1 MINGEKIIISPGNG
15 KGLGDIIVLT
25 AICDILK
32 SIDEVHLSPSSEKF
46 KFFFENYDC
55 SIIINSSPPQMKSIG
70 SGNFIE
76 RCLKPILKDKTPII
90 YYPKIYVK
98 YDDNLKWAIE
108 YSNQYSKPILIFNV
122 NGNPGW
128 KKTHHNKEFDKE
140 EEILIFQKCLNF
152 LSNEYTII
160 QTGLSSNFSKYY
172 TNVILLEDLPIE
184 KLTALYYISKLYF
197 GIPTGDS
204 HLMLAVGGKTLL
216 VHKNTGEGQHLLNEW
231 GYKGNR
237 FKGIF
242 LSDLENIIF
251 NKNFL

>member
-128 KKTHHNKEFDKE
+128 KKTHHNKEFDKDE
-140 EEILIFQKCLNF
+140 LLFSIIDKMELNIKLWKQQFDFLWSDYINKLFKKGVPMLFSDQNKMNFMGIIL
-152 LSNEYTII
+152 
-160 QTGLSSNFSKYY
+160 G
-172 TNVILLEDLPIE
+172 VLL
-184 KLTALYYISKLYF
+184 K
-197 GIPTGDS
+197 
-204 HLMLAVGGKTLL
+204 
-216 VHKNTGEGQHLLNEW
+216 
-231 GYKGNR
+231 
-237 FKGIF
+237 
-242 LSDLENIIF
+242 ENYEFFWKKI
-251 NKNFL
+251 